1 MKHLSVFVGFLG
13 LLACSDATGQAEEAP
28 KITPQATA
36 VAKAEISPTITA
48 NWTMDKTKSTLA
60 FSGNQSGE
68 AFTGKFE
75 NFDAVINFNPNDLAA
90 AKVVVTIDT
99 NSADAGKAERTDALP
114 SKEWFYV
121 KKFPV
126 AKFVSDD
133 FKLLES
139 DKYTAKGNL
148 TIRDITQEIV
158 LPFTLKVKNG
168 RATMDAAFTLNRT
181 AYKIGTGMWASEDW
195 VGHDIAVNVHL
206 EADQNK

>member
-36 VAKAEISPTITA
+36 VEKAEISPVITA
-48 NWTMDKTKSTLA
+48 NWAVYKAKSTLS

-75 NFDAVINFNPNDLAA
+75 NFDAVINFNPDDLAT

-99 NSADAGKAERTDALP
+99 NSADANDAERTDALP

-126 AKFVSDD
+126 AM
-133 FKLLES
+133 FKASELKHVQA
-139 DKYTAKGNL
+139 DKYEAKGNL

-158 LPFTLKVKNG
+158 LPFNLKIEDG
-168 RATMDAAFTLNRT
+168 HATMDATFTLNRT
-181 AYKIGTGMWASEDW
+181 AYKVGTGMWASEDW
-195 VGHDIAVNVHL
+195 VGHDVAVNVHI
-206 EADQNK
+206 EAAAK